1 MLVLEKKDNGYYVCQ
16 DNNGKIK
23 TLSKKQ
29 LDLEEKQYVPCFIG
43 PALFLDG
50 EIKHELFFPG
60 YPSELFPK
68 RLIPYDV
75 FLSLTEKKKM
85 FVKKVGINKV
95 LSIEKSLI
103 LLLKENN
110 LLY

>member
-16 DNNGKIK
+16 DNGKIK

-29 LDLEEKQYVPCFIG
+29 LDLEEKQFVPCFIG

-50 EIKHELFFPG
+50 EIKYELFFPG

-68 RLIPYDV
+68 HLIPYDV
-75 FLSLTEKKKM
+75 FLSLTEKKNVCKESW
-85 FVKKVGINKV
+85 NK
-95 LSIEKSLI
+95 
-103 LLLKENN
+103 
-110 LLY
+110 